1 MVYNNTCLSLSVYAF
16 TLHYMPADMVLV
28 ISYNRICQPE
38 HVRGCERMVKPKC
51 KYNDVTSIVEN
62 RKHNYGL
69 EMFRLW

>member
-1 MVYNNTCLSLSVYAF
+1 
-16 TLHYMPADMVLV
+16 MPVDMVLI

-38 HVRGCERMVKPKC
+38 HMRGCERTTSIGY

>member
-1 MVYNNTCLSLSVYAF
+1 
-16 TLHYMPADMVLV
+16 MPVDMVLI

-38 HVRGCERMVKPKC
+38 HMRGCERTTSIGYKY